1 MTEISEIKGI
11 IPALVTPFDENENF
25 DESRMRR
32 IVEYLIEKK
41 VDGLYLTG
49 STGEGFFLSADE
61 RKKVVEV
68 VSDQVNGRI
77 PLLVHVGAIG
87 TKLSINYARHAEEV
101 GVDAISSVPPFYYK
115 YDDDSLIRYYREITE
130 STSLPMIVYN
140 IALAGLMDFNLMK
153 RFAEIPGVRGVKY
166 TGLAHFDIMR
176 MKEEIGQDFVVYS
189 GCDEMSV
196 SGLTFGADGLIGSFY
211 NLMPEIF
218 IKINQAVK
226 ENDLFRAKEFQRQAN
241 AVILYA
247 TRRNY
252 VGIMKRLMS
261 LVDADGGYCRSPF
274 YNFTSAEEDEIKKD
288 LAEIRDKNQ
297 IVEIDF
303 LNKL

>member
-11 IPALVTPFDENENF
+11 IPALITPFDERENF

-32 IVEYLIEKK
+32 IVDYLIEKK

-49 STGEGFFLSADE
+49 STGEGFLLSAEE

-68 VSDQVNGRI
+68 VSDQVKGRI

-87 TKLSINYARHAEEV
+87 TKLSIEYATHAEKV
-101 GVDAISSVPPFYYK
+101 GVDAISAVPPFYYK
-115 YDDDSLIRYYREITE
+115 FDDDSILRYYKEITE
-130 STSLPMIVYN
+130 STKLPMIVYN
-140 IALAGLMDFNLMK
+140 IALAGLMDFNLMR
-153 RFAEIPGVRGVKY
+153 RFSEIEGVKGVKY
-166 TGLAHFDIMR
+166 TGLAHFDILR
-176 MKEEIGQDFVVYS
+176 MKEEIGQDFIVYS
-189 GCDEMSV
+189 GCDEMSM
-196 SGLTFGADGLIGSFY
+196 SGLTYGADGLIGSFY

-218 IKINQAVK
+218 IKISQAVK
-226 ENDLFRAKEFQRQAN
+226 ENDVHRAKELQRQAN

-247 TRRNY
+247 TQRNY

-274 YNFTSAEEDEIKKD
+274 YNFTVAEEEEIKRD
-288 LAEIRDKNQ
+288 LAGIRDKNQ
-297 IVEIDF
+297 ICEIDF